1 MSYFFLNYGGAKAVG
16 GTVIPNPTYIPP
28 NGHDVTNVD
37 LSYEEQGEW
46 KAIPFLHVKG
56 WRQDEW
62 EYSPTRYVDGK
73 DVGKIAARL
82 FTPDGWPIP
91 VRVSQIGGISMRIE
105 GRDILS
111 EYIRAERV
119 VTMVVQPFPWA
130 EVEEFA
136 IHLQQDGIR
145 LLPVFLDPATQIW
158 ESQSVTQATDNRSRE
173 EMFSL
178 EEEVL
183 AQAADIPTI
192 VDGRLQAHSGGF
204 DSKTCPVF
212 GVIKTHQ
219 RIPLDMSRLKML
231 YALQLGQ
238 RLPAFIH
245 APAKNLTTL
254 TWYLRIGEG
263 GGQSALDGVVRI
275 EVSLDWYESH
285 VKSTNFVDRLS
296 RVVMAYRC
304 QRRSY
309 NRAQISLEPIVRGED
324 RLGAVFGNYTRLLNH
339 FYYLAHIS

>member
-1 MSYFFLNYGGAKAVG
+1 MSYFILNHGGGKAVG
-16 GTVIPNPTYIPP
+16 GTVIPDPTYVPQ
-28 NGHDVTNVD
+28 NGHDVTDVD
-37 LSYEEQGEW
+37 LSYEEKGEW
-46 KAIPFLHVKG
+46 KPIPFLHIKDWG
-56 WRQDEW
+56 QDEW
-62 EYSPTRYVDGK
+62 EYSPKRYIDGK
-73 DVGKIAARL
+73 DVGKIAARI

-105 GRDILS
+105 GREILN
-111 EYIRAERV
+111 ECVRAERV
-119 VTMVVQPFPWA
+119 VTMVVQPFQWA

-136 IHLQQDGIR
+136 IHLQQEGIR
-145 LLPVFLDPATQIW
+145 LLPVFLDPATQLW
-158 ESQSVTQATDNRSRE
+158 ESLAVTQATDNRSRE

-183 AQAADIPTI
+183 AQAANIPTI

-219 RIPLDMSRLKML
+219 QIPLDMSRLKVL
-231 YALQLGQ
+231 YGLQLGE
-238 RLPAFIH
+238 RLPAFVH
-245 APAKNLTTL
+245 APVKNLTTL
-254 TWYLRIGEG
+254 TWYLKIGEG

-285 VKSTNFVDRLS
+285 AKYTNFIDRLS

-304 QRRSY
+304 QRKSY
-309 NRAQISLEPIVRGED
+309 NRAQITLEPIVRGED
-324 RLGAVFGNYTRLLNH
+324 RLSAVFGNYTRLLNH